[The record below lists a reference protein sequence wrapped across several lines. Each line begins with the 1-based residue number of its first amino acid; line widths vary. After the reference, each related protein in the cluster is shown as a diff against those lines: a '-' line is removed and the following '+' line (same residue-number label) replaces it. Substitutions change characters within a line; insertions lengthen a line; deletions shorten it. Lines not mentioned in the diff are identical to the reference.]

1 MGRRGSAALER
12 VTSPTGAPAREHVP
26 LGETGSE
33 EPFDAAAL
41 RRRIGD
47 DPRVFAKLA
56 VIFASESVRLLEELK
71 SELERGDGAR
81 AQQVAHELKGMLLN
95 LGAAGAA
102 ALARR
107 IESLSAASQ
116 CHVAREPMDRL
127 RSEMQRLGAALS
139 ANRPKSAP

>member
-1 MGRRGSAALER
+1 M
-12 VTSPTGAPAREHVP
+12 
-26 LGETGSE
+26 SE

-56 VIFASESVRLLEELK
+56 AIFASESVRLLEALECQV
-71 SELERGDGAR
+71 ERGDGPG

-95 LGAAGAA
+95 LGAPGAA
-102 ALARR
+102 ALARQ
-107 IESLSAASQ
+107 IESLGAASQ

-127 RSEMQRLGAALS
+127 RSEMQRLSAALTAS
-139 ANRPKSAP
+139 LPE